1 MIKNLIITI
10 FDIYKY
16 RKQTSLKQYFKY
28 HRAKNAK
35 LESEPISLTL
45 KKSIHPFWIRPGTSD
60 WVIFRDFFLEESYA
74 KTDSKIT
81 NMNIIDAGANIGA
94 ASFLLKQ
101 RHPESNIFAIEPDAS
116 NCKMYK
122 LNMAPFSNIILF
134 ENGLHHTNDLS
145 LKILNPDASKYSFQ
159 LGQDSDE
166 LNKNNELSVNSISIN
181 NIVDTFKLEKIDIV
195 KIDIEGGEKS
205 LFEFNT
211 EWLNK
216 CDQLI
221 IELHEH
227 YAPGCSASLIR
238 AISSYNFKIGWAGEN
253 FVLTKNN

>member
-1 MIKNLIITI
+1 
-10 FDIYKY
+10 
-16 RKQTSLKQYFKY
+16 
-28 HRAKNAK
+28 

-60 WVIFRDFFLEESYA
+60 WVIFRDFFLKESYT

-94 ASFLLKQ
+94 ASFLFKL

-116 NCKMYK
+116 NCKLYK
-122 LNMAPFSNIILF
+122 INMSPFSNIVLF
-134 ENGLHHTNDLS
+134 EAGLHHTNDLI
-145 LKILNPDASKYSFQ
+145 LKILNPNASKYSFQ
-159 LGQDSDE
+159 LGQDSDSSTE
-166 LNKNNELSVNSISIN
+166 NNEMGVKSISIN
-181 NIVDTFKLEKIDIV
+181 KIIETYQLDTIDIV

-205 LFEFNT
+205 LFEQNT
-211 EWLNK
+211 EWVDKSNK
-216 CDQLI
+216 LI

-238 AISSYNFKIGWAGEN
+238 TIAPYNFKIGWAGEN
-253 FVLTKNN
+253 FVLTKVK